1 MALAKGAEMSD
12 FNQAVLRCGSI
23 LAIKLGALNL
33 LTVRSRMIKNDFT
46 TGRPSKQVGRQTV
59 ETSSSRAT
67 MRHLIAKIDAPC
79 PGLVVCLAARVGLDR
94 RHVHAGLDRRIFQGG
109 PGRVRTLPADR
120 TLLRPCG
127 EHSGERAPFHV
138 SGCRCGH
145 TWHPR
150 RGERPDTSCIDEC
163 YRSCN
168 PRGSSRGWRVC
179 GGGGGRVGVREEVRD
194 AAL

>member
-94 RHVHAGLDRRIFQGG
+94 RHVA
-109 PGRVRTLPADR
+109 T
-120 TLLRPCG
+120 RPCRPG
-127 EHSGERAPFHV
+127 SADFSRWPWARSGPPHRPNASPALWRTQWRTSPFSCVWLSLWPHLAPPER
-138 SGCRCGH
+138 
-145 TWHPR
+145 
-150 RGERPDTSCIDEC
+150 
-163 YRSCN
+163 
-168 PRGSSRGWRVC
+168 
-179 GGGGGRVGVREEVRD
+179 
-194 AAL
+194 